1 MNKEVG
7 KKKTKKKTVHYWLA
21 KKKGKENNCWSK
33 KKVNCF
39 LHVSRW
45 MKATTSIISEQDHLL
60 FVRRNSSEVTKMKV
74 IGGKRWKEVER
85 EGQDEVEGA

>member
-1 MNKEVG
+1 
-7 KKKTKKKTVHYWLA
+7 
-21 KKKGKENNCWSK
+21 
-33 KKVNCF
+33 
-39 LHVSRW
+39 